1 MPELMRNACK
11 SGMFEFLKFTKR
23 ITLKCFVAMIAG
35 IKSPL
40 NILQQIIEKTKPEQM
55 CKMMP
60 KGIKMEGKRDAD
72 IKQKY
77 IKVTA
82 GKPRVAK
89 SSPKAPQT
97 ACP

>member
-1 MPELMRNACK
+1 M
-11 SGMFEFLKFTKR
+11 
-23 ITLKCFVAMIAG
+23 ITI

-40 NILQQIIEKTKPEQM
+40 NILQQTIKKTKPEQM

-72 IKQKY
+72 IEQKY

-82 GKPRVAK
+82 GEPRVAK
-89 SSPKAPQT
+89 SSPKAQQT
-97 ACP
+97 ACPQGIPGQRPT

>member
-1 MPELMRNACK
+1 MQIRNIRILEIYEEYNVQMLFCDDYRHQK
-11 SGMFEFLKFTKR
+11 S
-23 ITLKCFVAMIAG
+23 
-35 IKSPL
+35 IKNPSKIDL
-40 NILQQIIEKTKPEQM
+40 KTKPGQM

-60 KGIKMEGKRDAD
+60 KGIKIKGKRDAD

-89 SSPKAPQT
+89 SSPKVPQT